1 MFSNVER
8 AVILSTWFVVA
19 APMIFLSTAV
29 GEVGGVSGWI
39 ESTIDML
46 FVDPQ
51 IESLFDLFIWSFWLL
66 VVIVPFVVIFEWV
79 GSLIVKLLEPN

>member
-1 MFSNVER
+1 
-8 AVILSTWFVVA
+8 
-19 APMIFLSTAV
+19 
-29 GEVGGVSGWI
+29 
-39 ESTIDML
+39 ML

-79 GSLIVKLLEPN
+79 GSLFVKLLEPN